1 MIYMYILYICIIYLV
16 NFYIYIYR
24 YRYKIK
30 QKLIHD
36 TQSAPNSKSKE
47 RNTYTVNSCRHK
59 AIVVI
64 RRMSALDCLHDFT

>member
-30 QKLIHD
+30 QKLVHD
-36 TQSAPNSKSKE
+36 TQSVPNSKSKE
-47 RNTYTVNSCRHK
+47 RNTYIVNSCRHK

-64 RRMSALDCLHDFT
+64 R

>member
-30 QKLIHD
+30 QKLVHD
-36 TQSAPNSKSKE
+36 TQSVPNSKSKE
-47 RNTYTVNSCRHK
+47 RNTYIVNSCRHK